1 MRLRRSHLAAPV
13 AVLALALPAAAPAQ
27 TSNDSA
33 HGQSTIVSPNP
44 PLPGSVPAP
53 VIGGPPPTKPD
64 YYNLSGREAIA
75 IADRDPKV
83 AETAAKYG
91 KLKAY
96 AEVKEPSTW
105 QIGYYAGDKEVVQ
118 VLVDDPTAT
127 VRESWT
133 GYQVAWQMARGYPS
147 QFGHLLNSPLVWGA
161 LALVFFFGLFDFRRP
176 LKIVHLDLLV
186 LLSFGVSEAYFNA
199 ADIGVSVPLAYP
211 PLLYL
216 LGRMLWI
223 GFRGVRDGLRPT
235 IPAWVLTV
243 ALFFLLGFR
252 IALNIADSGVIDVG
266 YAGVIGA
273 DRVTHGD
280 AIYGTFPSDNS
291 FGDTYGPANYFAYI
305 PFELAL
311 PWHGSWDD
319 LPAAHSAAIF
329 FDLATVFGLFVVG
342 RRLARRGR
350 DDDDDHPGDSASSP
364 GLGVA
369 AEDEAAARRAGN
381 ALGITLA
388 FAWAAYPFT
397 DYALQ
402 SNANDSLVAACLVWA
417 FLFFSS
423 PVGRGAF
430 LALATMVKFAPLGL
444 FPLFAAGY
452 EGLAER
458 IIGWRPRLWALKS
471 VFVFTAVFIVASA
484 LLLAHPAIDPGLADF
499 YDRSLKSQL
508 DRTSPFSVWGQE
520 PGLDW
525 LQTVVRLLAAGLA
538 VLVAFLPR
546 RRSLAQIAAL
556 AAAILIA
563 AQLGVDHWFYL
574 YLPWFAGL
582 VFVAMSAP
590 RPAAVVTQLT
600 EPELEA
606 PVYR

>member
-1 MRLRRSHLAAPV
+1 
-13 AVLALALPAAAPAQ
+13 VLALALPAAAPAQ
-27 TSNDSA
+27 TGNASE

-147 QFGHLLNSPLVWGA
+147 QFGHLLNSPLVWAA
-161 LALVFFFGLFDFRRP
+161 LALVFFFGLFDFRQP

-199 ADIGVSVPLAYP
+199 AEIGVSVPLAYP

-319 LPAAHSAAIF
+319 LPAAHAAAIF

-350 DDDDDHPGDSASSP
+350 DDDDYHPGDSAPSP
-364 GLGVA
+364 GFDAA

-381 ALGITLA
+381 ARGITLA

-417 FLFFSS
+417 FVFFSS

-520 PGLDW
+520 PSLDW

-582 VFVAMSAP
+582 VFVAMSTP
-590 RPAAVVTQLT
+590 RPATVVTQLT

>member
-1 MRLRRSHLAAPV
+1 VRFRRTQIVVLGALLAV
-13 AVLALALPAAAPAQ
+13 ALPGAALAQ
-27 TSNDSA
+27 TDDSA

-53 VIGGPPPTKPD
+53 VVGGPPPTKPD
-64 YYNLSGREAIA
+64 YYNLSGRVAIA

-105 QIGYYAGDKEVVQ
+105 QIGYYAGDTEVVQ

-147 QFGHLLNSPLVWGA
+147 QFGHLLNSPFVWGA
-161 LALVFFFGLFDFRRP
+161 LALVFFLGLFDYRRP

-199 ADIGVSVPLAYP
+199 ANIGVSVPLAYP

-223 GFRGVRDGLRPT
+223 GFRGARDGLRPT

-311 PWHGSWDD
+311 PWHGGWDD
-319 LPAAHSAAIF
+319 LPAAHAAAIF
-329 FDLATVFGLFVVG
+329 FDLVTVLGLFVVG

-350 DDDDDHPGDSASSP
+350 DDDDDHYSGEGGPPPGFVA
-364 GLGVA
+364 A
-369 AEDEAAARRAGN
+369 AEDEAAVRRSGN

-402 SNANDSLVAACLVWA
+402 SNSNDSLVAACLVWA
-417 FLFFSS
+417 FVVFSS

-520 PGLDW
+520 PSLDW

-582 VFVAMSAP
+582 TFIAMSAP
-590 RPAAVVTQLT
+590 RAPKVVTQLT

-606 PVYR
+606 SVYR